1 MIHHIKIGLA
11 AGLAALALTVSSCND
26 FLNRPPKTQLPND
39 PSFYSNES
47 NLRLSVNGMLP
58 IHFSGYNTSW
68 SRSAFGN
75 QTKHA
80 FWSDDICQTEPS
92 QMTKTAPASGGGWDF
107 TRVKKMNILIEGLES
122 SSLEGEPKE
131 HWMGVFYFY
140 RALENAD
147 LIQTFGSI
155 PYYEEAPESID
166 TELLYKPQTGRVEN
180 MKKICKDL
188 EYAAEHV
195 RLTDGHPGLE
205 VNRDVVCAKAAD
217 LMLFEGTWQ
226 KYVEKNNAEAK
237 FFLEK
242 AKMFARKVIDSGR
255 YQISDTYRDLFTS
268 EDLAGNPE
276 ILVYRSYIAGLTTH
290 SVMSFEIEQPQ
301 INAVSKSLVESYR
314 STNGL
319 AWAQDGNALNHGDKD
334 FANEVKDRDPRLS
347 YVIDTNM
354 LHPQLV
360 SKTFST
366 TGYFSRKYIKEE
378 YIGTAQGQSS
388 TNTIDC
394 PALRYGEVLLIY
406 AEASAE
412 LGSVGGPAMTQEEM
426 DMTINTIRN
435 RKDVRM
441 PHLTVSG
448 DNVSVNG
455 QMINDPVRTEGVS
468 PLIWEIR
475 NERRVEMNLEGKR
488 YNDLRRWGELWRADN
503 LKNPKQDMGAWID
516 KDAILKILTD
526 EAIESA
532 KKNDKEVTQDDLA
545 KLAKS
550 VDTTIRIH
558 GDARQGYIK
567 GTEKKVRVVEDKH
580 YLDPIPKDQIKLYKD
595 HGVTLK
601 QNPGWD

>member
-1 MIHHIKIGLA
+1 MTHYIKIGLA
-11 AGLAALALTVSSCND
+11 TGLAALALTVSSCSD

-58 IHFSGYNTSW
+58 IHFSGYNSSW
-68 SRSAFGN
+68 GRSAFGN
-75 QTKHA
+75 QTTHA
-80 FWSDDICQTEPS
+80 SWSDDICQTEPT

-107 TRVKKMNILIEGLES
+107 SRVKKMNILIEGLES
-122 SSLEGEPKE
+122 SSIQGEARE

-155 PYYEEAPESID
+155 PYYESAPKSTD
-166 TELLYKPQTGRVEN
+166 TELLYLPQTDRVEN

-195 RLTDGHPGLE
+195 RLSDGSPQQE

-226 KYVEKNNAEAK
+226 KYIEKNNENAK
-237 FFLEK
+237 FFLDK
-242 AKMFARKVIDSGR
+242 AKMFAKKVIDSGR
-255 YQISDTYRDLFTS
+255 YRLSDSYRDLFVS

-276 ILVYRSYIAGLTTH
+276 ILVYRSYISGKTTH

-314 STNGL
+314 TTNGL
-319 AWAQDGNALNHGDKD
+319 AWAQSNNPQNHGDKD
-334 FANEVKDRDPRLS
+334 FADEVKDRDPRLS
-347 YVIDTNM
+347 YVIDTKE

-360 SKTFST
+360 TST
-366 TGYFSRKYIKEE
+366 YSTSGYFSRKYIKEE

-388 TNTIDC
+388 TNTTDC
-394 PALRYGEVLLIY
+394 PVLRYGEVLLVY
-406 AEASAE
+406 AEAAAE
-412 LGSVGGPAMTQEEM
+412 LGSVGGPAMTQAEM
-426 DMTINTIRN
+426 DKTINTLRD
-435 RKDVRM
+435 RKDVMM

-448 DNVSVNG
+448 DNVLVNG
-455 QMINDPVRTEGVS
+455 QMINDPAKSDGVS
-468 PLIWEIR
+468 SLIWEIR

-503 LKNPKQDMGAWID
+503 VKNPKQDMGAWID
-516 KDAILKILTD
+516 KDAILKQLNDETAAKDKDKKLTD
-526 EAIESA
+526 EAR
-532 KKNDKEVTQDDLA
+532 KKNEE
-545 KLAKS
+545 S
-550 VDTTIRIH
+550 VNKTIRIH
-558 GDARQGYIK
+558 GDGRQGYIK
-567 GTEKKVRVVEDKH
+567 GTNDKFRVVEAKH
-580 YLDPIPKDQIKLYKD
+580 YLQPLPKDQIKLYED
-595 HGVTLK
+595 HGVKLK